1 MKSKAI
7 FLDIDGTI
15 LPSNQILSPK
25 VKYAIE
31 QAITNG
37 HYVFL
42 CTGRNYCNIS
52 SFSNVEF
59 EGMVC
64 SNGAYIIINN
74 QVIYDISI
82 PEDDLENCLKFL
94 DENDIEYNLE
104 TNFVSFYSQSMIDF
118 FEQYSKSDVSEL
130 NRLKEETVNHIQ
142 HIQNYQQQVPVP
154 TLFFLCQDE
163 KYIQQIKQK
172 ISKHCYMINHG
183 FNQGYYTVEINHVDA
198 TKGKGIKRVIEQL
211 NMSIEDTICFG
222 DGMND
227 YDMMKTCHRSV
238 AMGNACEEIK
248 QYASAVC
255 ESVDDDGVYYELKRL
270 EII

>member
-31 QAITNG
+31 QARTNG

-104 TNFVSFYSQSMIDF
+104 TNFVF
-118 FEQYSKSDVSEL
+118 
-130 NRLKEETVNHIQ
+130 T
-142 HIQNYQQQVPVP
+142 
-154 TLFFLCQDE
+154 
-163 KYIQQIKQK
+163 KY
-172 ISKHCYMINHG
+172 
-183 FNQGYYTVEINHVDA
+183 D
-198 TKGKGIKRVIEQL
+198 
-211 NMSIEDTICFG
+211 
-222 DGMND
+222 
-227 YDMMKTCHRSV
+227 
-238 AMGNACEEIK
+238 
-248 QYASAVC
+248 
-255 ESVDDDGVYYELKRL
+255 
-270 EII
+270 

>member
-31 QAITNG
+31 QARTNG
-37 HYVFL
+37 HNVFL
-42 CTGRNYCNIS
+42 LPSIIDNCNIS

-118 FEQYSKSDVSEL
+118 L
-130 NRLKEETVNHIQ
+130 NNIAKVMY
-142 HIQNYQQQVPVP
+142 QNLIV
-154 TLFFLCQDE
+154 
-163 KYIQQIKQK
+163 
-172 ISKHCYMINHG
+172 
-183 FNQGYYTVEINHVDA
+183 
-198 TKGKGIKRVIEQL
+198 
-211 NMSIEDTICFG
+211 
-222 DGMND
+222 
-227 YDMMKTCHRSV
+227 
-238 AMGNACEEIK
+238 
-248 QYASAVC
+248 
-255 ESVDDDGVYYELKRL
+255 
-270 EII
+270 